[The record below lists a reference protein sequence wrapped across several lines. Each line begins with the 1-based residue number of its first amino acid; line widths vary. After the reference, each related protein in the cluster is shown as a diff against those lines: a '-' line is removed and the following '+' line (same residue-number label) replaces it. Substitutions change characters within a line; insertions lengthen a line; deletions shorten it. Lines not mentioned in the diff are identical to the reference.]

1 MDNANRGLLVVLI
14 AHNELGYVKL
24 NVKILAQELK
34 NGGGEIVVVDNYSDD
49 GLREW
54 LEGQNIVSYMIAD
67 EELEG
72 YGQIL
77 AVVNEQFSDGRDL
90 LLLRANYFLTP
101 GSIAYMRSA
110 LHASEDIAAVGPAGN
125 TLPGEQKCFSGNTY
139 EEAASFADGQPAE
152 TTRTAY
158 LDMDVMML
166 KGSTRE
172 ILDVEAPIPQAAMR
186 GYMRRAL
193 GQGFRFAVVKKAVC
207 FAVGNTKDEPY
218 RAFDPDM
225 YRREKLHHL
234 LYSFGDVECQGVY
247 IYKYLEASI
256 LIYLNERKN
265 ERKNNVFSEPWPADI
280 VFLSTEEE
288 ADKTR
293 EVLENLPQRD
303 ILFVT
308 LSLRRPYE
316 GNYVHTAIETFISSL
331 DEEKYVDL
339 EWYTVANEDFWNMA
353 PTKNMYPLVKPTVP
367 RIYGVPDTNME
378 EIVNCVCGQFISPLE
393 QLLGI
398 HFEQEFVRGLCLKAS
413 YVLKERHSYMQFYRD
428 VIERVKPKVIIYSHG
443 QDMSLTY
450 LRDLTLEMGIPTLE
464 IAHGI
469 LRVNTYHKHL
479 VYADHLAVYS
489 DIVAAQSL
497 EQGNDKVIGI
507 GKPGVYES
515 VKQPDSPYPMTVISF
530 ISSTEKEIFSYA
542 RNLAARLDKRKFLV
556 IYKAHTA
563 ELNNDEKIQQIAEE
577 LGNMQIVGG
586 ELDIREIA
594 ALSDIVVGI
603 RSSAIFDVLPYPMLK
618 VIAVRDKI
626 ENVSEARSNEI
637 IEAVAATG
645 EIVMAEDEE
654 QLYEEVVS
662 YKRGMRFRQDINTFW
677 PSDAG
682 ERFRALVDRYLE
694 EGIR

>member
-1 MDNANRGLLVVLI
+1 MDNANGGLLIVLI
-14 AHNELGYVKL
+14 AHNEFAYVKL
-24 NVKILAQELK
+24 NIEILAQELK
-34 NGGGEIVVVDNYSDD
+34 KVGGEIVVVDNYSQD

-67 EELEG
+67 EHLEG

-77 AVVNEQFSDGRDL
+77 AVVNEQFTDGRDIL
-90 LLLRANYFLTP
+90 LVRANYFLTP
-101 GSIAYMRSA
+101 GSIAYMQSA
-110 LHASEDIAAVGPAGN
+110 LYESEDIAAVGPVGN

-166 KGSTRE
+166 KGSTRGS
-172 ILDVEAPIPQAAMR
+172 LDVEAPIPQAVMR
-186 GYMRRAL
+186 GYMRRVL
-193 GQGFRFAVVKKAVC
+193 GQGLRFAVVKKAVC

-218 RAFDPDM
+218 RALDPDL
-225 YRREKLHHL
+225 YRREKLHQL
-234 LYSFGDVECQGVY
+234 LYSFGDVEYRGVHL
-247 IYKYLEASI
+247 YKYLESSI
-256 LIYLNERKN
+256 LVYLNERKN
-265 ERKNNVFSEPWPADI
+265 EQKKNVFSEPWPADV

-293 EVLENLPQRD
+293 EVLANLPQKD

-308 LSLRRPYE
+308 LPLRRAYD
-316 GNYVHTAIETFISSL
+316 GKFVHTAIETFISSL
-331 DEEKYVDL
+331 NEEKYMDL
-339 EWYTVANEDFWNMA
+339 EWYTSANEDFWNMA
-353 PTKNMYPLVKPTVP
+353 PTKQMHPLIKTTVP
-367 RIYGVPDTNME
+367 RMYGVPDTNME
-378 EIVNCVCGQFISPLE
+378 EIVNCVCGQFVFPLE

-398 HFEQEFVRGLCLKAS
+398 RFEQEFVQGLCLKAS

-450 LRDLTLEMGIPTLE
+450 LRDLTLELGVPTLE
-464 IAHGI
+464 IAHGVG
-469 LRVNTYHKHL
+469 RVNTYHKQL
-479 VYADHLAVYS
+479 VYADYHLVYS
-489 DIVAAQSL
+489 DIVAAKSL
-497 EQGNDKVIGI
+497 EQGNDRVIGI
-507 GKPGVYES
+507 GKPGVYEC
-515 VKQPDSPYPMTVISF
+515 VKQSERPYPLTVISF

-563 ELNNDEKIQQIAEE
+563 EINDDDKLQQIAEE

-603 RSSAIFDVLPYPMLK
+603 RSSAIFDVLPFPMLK

-626 ENVSEARSNEI
+626 ENVSEARPNEI
-637 IEAVAATG
+637 IEAVAAAG
-645 EIVMAEDEE
+645 EIVLAEDEE
-654 QLYEEVVS
+654 QIFDEVVS
-662 YKRGMRFRQDINTFW
+662 FNRGMRFRQDINTFW
-677 PSDAG
+677 PDDAR
-682 ERFRALVDRYLE
+682 ERFRALVECYLE
-694 EGIR
+694 

>member
-1 MDNANRGLLVVLI
+1 
-14 AHNELGYVKL
+14 
-24 NVKILAQELK
+24 
-34 NGGGEIVVVDNYSDD
+34 
-49 GLREW
+49 
-54 LEGQNIVSYMIAD
+54 
-67 EELEG
+67 
-72 YGQIL
+72 
-77 AVVNEQFSDGRDL
+77 
-90 LLLRANYFLTP
+90 
-101 GSIAYMRSA
+101 
-110 LHASEDIAAVGPAGN
+110 
-125 TLPGEQKCFSGNTY
+125 
-139 EEAASFADGQPAE
+139 
-152 TTRTAY
+152 
-158 LDMDVMML
+158 ML
-166 KGSTRE
+166 KGSARGS
-172 ILDVEAPIPQAAMR
+172 LDVEAQIPQAAMR
-186 GYMRRAL
+186 GYMRRVLA
-193 GQGFRFAVVKKAVC
+193 QGLRFAVVKKAVC

-218 RAFDPDM
+218 RAFDPDV

-256 LIYLNERKN
+256 LIYLNEREN

-308 LSLRRPYE
+308 LPLRRPYE
-316 GNYVHTAIETFISSL
+316 GKYVHTAIETFISSL

-339 EWYTVANEDFWNMA
+339 EWYTAANEEFWNMA
-353 PTKNMYPLVKPTVP
+353 PTQNMYPLVKSTVP

-378 EIVNCVCGQFISPLE
+378 EIVNCVCEQFISPLE
-393 QLLGI
+393 QLLDVS
-398 HFEQEFVRGLCLKAS
+398 FEQEFVRGLCLKAS
-413 YVLKERHSYMQFYRD
+413 YVLKERYSYMEFYREA
-428 VIERVKPKVIIYSHG
+428 IARVKPKVIIYSHG

-450 LRDLTLEMGIPTLE
+450 LRDLTLELGIPTLE
-464 IAHGI
+464 IAHGVG
-469 LRVNTYHKHL
+469 RVNTYHKQL
-479 VYADHLAVYS
+479 AYADYHLVYS
-489 DIVAAQSL
+489 DIVAAKSL
-497 EQGNDKVIGI
+497 EQGNDRVIGI

-515 VKQPDSPYPMTVISF
+515 VKQPESPYPLTVISF
-530 ISSTEKEIFSYA
+530 ISSTEKEIFPYA
-542 RNLAARLDKRKFLV
+542 RNLAARLDKQRYLV

-563 ELNNDEKIQQIAEE
+563 EINDDKLPQIAEE

-603 RSSAIFDVLPYPMLK
+603 RSSAIFDVLPFPMLK
-618 VIAVRDKI
+618 VIAVRDMI
-626 ENVSEARSNEI
+626 ENVSEARANEI

-677 PSDAG
+677 PSDAR

>member
-1 MDNANRGLLVVLI
+1 MDNANRGLLAVLI
-14 AHNELGYVKL
+14 AHNELAYVKL
-24 NVKILAQELK
+24 NVEILAQELK
-34 NGGGEIVVVDNYSDD
+34 TTGGEIVVVDNCSDD

-54 LEGQNIVSYMIAD
+54 LEGQNLASYMIAD
-67 EELEG
+67 EGLEG
-72 YGQIL
+72 YGKIL
-77 AVVNEQFSDGRDL
+77 GIVNEQFADGRDL
-90 LLLRANYFLTP
+90 LLVRANYFLTP
-101 GSIAYMRSA
+101 GSVACMQAA
-110 LHASEDIAAVGPAGN
+110 LHDSEDIAAVGPVGN

-139 EEAASFADGQPAE
+139 EEAALFADGQPAGAA
-152 TTRTAY
+152 RTAY

-166 KGSTRE
+166 KGSARGS
-172 ILDVEAPIPQAAMR
+172 LDVEAQIPQAAMR
-186 GYMRRAL
+186 GYMRRVLA
-193 GQGFRFAVVKKAVC
+193 QGLRFAVVKKAVC

-218 RAFDPDM
+218 RAFDPDV

-256 LIYLNERKN
+256 LIYLNEREN

-308 LSLRRPYE
+308 LPLRRPYE
-316 GNYVHTAIETFISSL
+316 GKYVHTAIETFISSL

-339 EWYTVANEDFWNMA
+339 ELYTAANEEFWNMA
-353 PTKNMYPLVKPTVP
+353 PTQNMYPLVKSTVP

-378 EIVNCVCGQFISPLE
+378 EIVNCVCEQFISPLE
-393 QLLGI
+393 QLLDVS
-398 HFEQEFVRGLCLKAS
+398 FEQEFVRGLCLKAS
-413 YVLKERHSYMQFYRD
+413 YVLKERYSYMEFYREA
-428 VIERVKPKVIIYSHG
+428 IARVKPKVIIYSHG

-450 LRDLTLEMGIPTLE
+450 LRDLTLELGIPTLE
-464 IAHGI
+464 IAHGVG
-469 LRVNTYHKHL
+469 RVNTYHKQL
-479 VYADHLAVYS
+479 AYADYHLVYS
-489 DIVAAQSL
+489 DIVAAKSL
-497 EQGNDKVIGI
+497 EQGNDRVIGI

-515 VKQPDSPYPMTVISF
+515 VKQPESPYPLTVISF
-530 ISSTEKEIFSYA
+530 ISSTEKEIFPYA
-542 RNLAARLDKRKFLV
+542 RNLAARLDKQRYLV

-563 ELNNDEKIQQIAEE
+563 EINDDKLPQIAEE

-603 RSSAIFDVLPYPMLK
+603 RSSAIFDVLPFPMLK
-618 VIAVRDKI
+618 VIAVRDMI
-626 ENVSEARSNEI
+626 ENVSEARANEI

-677 PSDAG
+677 PSDAR

>member
-1 MDNANRGLLVVLI
+1 MDNANGGLLVVLI
-14 AHNELGYVKL
+14 AHNEFAYVKL
-24 NVKILAQELK
+24 NIEILAQELK
-34 NGGGEIVVVDNYSDD
+34 KVGGEIVVVDNYSQD

-67 EELEG
+67 EHLEG

-77 AVVNEQFSDGRDL
+77 AVVNEQFTDDRDIL
-90 LLLRANYFLTP
+90 LVRANYFLMP
-101 GSIAYMRSA
+101 GSIAYMQSA
-110 LHASEDIAAVGPAGN
+110 LYESEDIAAVGPVGN
-125 TLPGEQKCFSGNTY
+125 TLPGEQKCYSGNTY

-166 KGSTRE
+166 KGSTRGS
-172 ILDVEAPIPQAAMR
+172 LDVEAPIPQAVMR
-186 GYMRRAL
+186 GYMRRVL
-193 GQGFRFAVVKKAVC
+193 GQGLRFAVVKKAVC

-218 RAFDPDM
+218 RALDPDL
-225 YRREKLHHL
+225 YRREKLHQL
-234 LYSFGDVECQGVY
+234 LYSFGDVEYRGVHL
-247 IYKYLEASI
+247 YKYLESSI
-256 LIYLNERKN
+256 LVYLNERKN
-265 ERKNNVFSEPWPADI
+265 EQKKNVFSEPWPADV

-293 EVLENLPQRD
+293 EVLANLPQKD

-308 LSLRRPYE
+308 LPLRRAYD
-316 GNYVHTAIETFISSL
+316 GKFVHTAIETFISSL
-331 DEEKYVDL
+331 EEEKYVDL
-339 EWYTVANEDFWNMA
+339 EWYTSANEDFWNMA
-353 PTKNMYPLVKPTVP
+353 PTKHMYPLLKTTVP
-367 RIYGVPDTNME
+367 RMYGVPDTNME
-378 EIVNCVCGQFISPLE
+378 EIVNCVWGQFVSPLE
-393 QLLGI
+393 QLLEI
-398 HFEQEFVRGLCLKAS
+398 RFEQEFVQGLCLKAS

-450 LRDLTLEMGIPTLE
+450 LRDLTLELGVPTLE
-464 IAHGI
+464 IAHGVG
-469 LRVNTYHKHL
+469 RVNTYHKQL
-479 VYADHLAVYS
+479 VYADYHLVYS
-489 DIVAAQSL
+489 DIVAAKSL
-497 EQGNDKVIGI
+497 EQGNDRVIGI
-507 GKPGVYES
+507 GKPGVYEC
-515 VKQPDSPYPMTVISF
+515 VKQSERPYPLMVISF

-563 ELNNDEKIQQIAEE
+563 EINDDDKLQQIAEE

-603 RSSAIFDVLPYPMLK
+603 RSSAIFDVLPFPMLK

-626 ENVSEARSNEI
+626 ENVSEARPNEI
-637 IEAVAATG
+637 IEAVAAAG
-645 EIVMAEDEE
+645 EIVLAEDEE

-677 PSDAG
+677 PDDAR
-682 ERFRALVDRYLE
+682 ERFRALVERYLE
-694 EGIR
+694 